1 MKSPPERAASDRVW
15 LDWDLWEPDITRGS
29 VEFAMSCS
37 DRSRDRYTQHASDS
51 TRMMGP
57 RCGILS
63 YLRWAGKVKKM
74 SSRVIALYFDNSR
87 LGQIHGLETARPR
100 SFHTW
105 WDVRV
110 CVSWQCWHSFY
121 YAIFVSFLSFCFFF
135 LFSFL
140 SSQWSIPLSLVSLQF
155 VTHLRYNQLQT
166 VDMVVVSLSPRDISN
181 FAKGFSGSSV
191 WRLESFFFPR
201 LASQLSLAV
210 WDSNVPCNLLSSPH
224 LIPPTSFISLHCF
237 TDSHPATR
245 DKGR

>member
-87 LGQIHGLETARPR
+87 LGQIHGLETVRPR

-110 CVSWQCWHSFY
+110 SVSWQCWHSFY
-121 YAIFVSFLSFCFFF
+121 YAIFVPFCFFSFF
-135 LFSFL
+135 LFFL
-140 SSQWSIPLSLVSLQF
+140 SCFLFFLHNGVFHSLWS
-155 VTHLRYNQLQT
+155 HY
-166 VDMVVVSLSPRDISN
+166 SLSRTFVIINYRQLTWSLFLFHREIFLILRKVFLVLP
-181 FAKGFSGSSV
+181 FGAFKV
-191 WRLESFFFPR
+191 FFPR
-201 LASQLSLAV
+201 LAIGCLGLERAV
-210 WDSNVPCNLLSSPH
+210 
-224 LIPPTSFISLHCF
+224 
-237 TDSHPATR
+237 
-245 DKGR
+245 